1 MAKVFI
7 YYCIM
12 SCYWY
17 VVWFDTTNMKKDY
30 TNKKKDSYGNI
41 VDKQLSF
48 DQYWDDEDMKLK
60 LSMDESDRQRNERL
74 SKINN
79 S

>member
-1 MAKVFI
+1 
-7 YYCIM
+7 
-12 SCYWY
+12 
-17 VVWFDTTNMKKDY
+17 MKKDY

-48 DQYWDDEDMKLK
+48 DEYWNDEDMKLK

>member
-1 MAKVFI
+1 
-7 YYCIM
+7 CIM

-17 VVWFDTTNMKKDY
+17 VVWFDTTHMKRIDY
-30 TNKKKDSYGNI
+30 ANKTKDSYGNMI
-41 VDKQLSF
+41 DKQLTF
-48 DQYWDDEDMKLK
+48 DQYWEVEDDKLDSSMK
-60 LSMDESDRQRNERL
+60 ESDRQRNERL